1 MGPHPSDSGLSVTL
15 PSRVLPLPASRP
27 QHTTAAM
34 EQFHCIAERC
44 EDTCCR
50 DWAVPITRDDLDA
63 MRATMSTTPEGRE
76 RLIRL
81 VVIGNRS
88 RVADGRAQLQMD
100 DDCACPML
108 EKDNRCGVHAAF
120 GEKAL
125 TTPCSIFPRT
135 ALALHDR
142 VEVGGSLGCPEV
154 ARLMLLSEESLR
166 LRPATAAMLPRAYV
180 GKTVDDDPTG
190 AYSYYFLGVRAALGG
205 CFRAPLPIGVRF
217 VLAADLAARLEPFFH
232 AGTSEFQGARRTFA
246 EHRLQSE
253 INDTESTE
261 LRASLASDLAG
272 LDIDGN
278 PVATFVRSFLRDR
291 QRLPH
296 SPRFAS
302 LLDEVFHSLEGEAMA
317 APPPVAPGPSSS
329 GAPAT
334 PVSPDLAA
342 ATLRRRVALD
352 ARTESRL
359 DAILGRYC
367 QHFLMRNP
375 YTDAPALTEYIF
387 NLGVQLAAVRLL
399 IVGHPEV
406 AARLAAVPDAR
417 EDRAVLER
425 VSVHVIQTYTK
436 AISHHPEYL
445 EAAIPRSAAPGGRI
459 TFGRLVLLAKFM

>member
-1 MGPHPSDSGLSVTL
+1 MSPHVSDSGLSVTL
-15 PSRVLPLPASRP
+15 PSRVLPLPAVRP

-34 EQFHCIAERC
+34 EQFRCIAERC

-180 GKTVDDDPTG
+180 GKTIDDDPAG

-205 CFRAPLPIGVRF
+205 CFRTHLPIGVRF

-232 AGTSEFQGARRTFA
+232 AGTSEFEGARRTFA

-253 INDTESTE
+253 INDTESAE
-261 LRASLASDLAG
+261 LRASLQADLAG
-272 LDIDGN
+272 LD
-278 PVATFVRSFLRDR
+278 VAGSPMITFVRSFLCDR

-302 LLDEVFHSLEGEAMA
+302 LLDEVFRSLEGEATG
-317 APPPVAPGPSSS
+317 APPAVAPGLSSEN
-329 GAPAT
+329 
-334 PVSPDLAA
+334 PDLAS

-387 NLGVQLAAVRLL
+387 NLGLQLAAVRLL

-406 AARLAAVPDAR
+406 AARLAGEPDPV

-445 EAAIPRSAAPGGRI
+445 EAAIPRSAATGGRI